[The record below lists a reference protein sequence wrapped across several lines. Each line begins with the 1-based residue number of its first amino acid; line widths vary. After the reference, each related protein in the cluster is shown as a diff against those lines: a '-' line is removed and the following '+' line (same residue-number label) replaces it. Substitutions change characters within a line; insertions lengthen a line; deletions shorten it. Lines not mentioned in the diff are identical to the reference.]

1 MTKNHRTMEELVE
14 FVKAKF
20 SVDDMTARGQIR
32 IALDTGPGN
41 LPLHSSQ
48 LTFKLVDSHMN
59 LFRHYN
65 PISETELLNYALQ
78 EFPTLTSFS
87 RMKGINELQDKTRDK
102 PEDRT
107 FKNLNIILK
116 RLSDESE

>member
-1 MTKNHRTMEELVE
+1 MP
-14 FVKAKF
+14 
-20 SVDDMTARGQIR
+20 I
-32 IALDTGPGN
+32 
-41 LPLHSSQ
+41 
-48 LTFKLVDSHMN
+48 LTDS
-59 LFRHYN
+59 
-65 PISETELLNYALQ
+65 LLNEKNRSDAELFDYALR

-116 RLSDESE
+116 RISNELQ

>member
-1 MTKNHRTMEELVE
+1 MDQLVE
-14 FVKAKF
+14 FVKTKF

-48 LTFKLVDSHMN
+48 LTFKLVDSHMT
-59 LFRHYN
+59 LFKHYQLN
-65 PISETELLNYALQ
+65 KRNRSEEELLKYASQ

-107 FKNLNIILK
+107 FKNLNIILE
-116 RLSDESE
+116 RLSHESE